1 MPEIIISHEWVDK
14 IMNLQENINRVK
26 QVMGLMENSSIRM
39 KDVLINRIPFLKEY
53 NIFDHP
59 RDPERLEAQRI
70 VFNKDVTIMM
80 KDEMV
85 TFPQMNISSEVFYYP
100 HVIDENT
107 FHNFIIKNK
116 IHAMPPDDMDDLTM
130 KVLFYALNTVSEKI
144 SYSKEV
150 MVKTGEDIPA
160 EELDTIINDM
170 NGCLF
175 YVEDY
180 TQKHNI
186 DLF

>member
-1 MPEIIISHEWVDK
+1 
-14 IMNLQENINRVK
+14 
-26 QVMGLMENSSIRM
+26 MGLNENSSIKM
-39 KDVLINRIPFLKEY
+39 KDILINRIPFLKEY
-53 NIFDHP
+53 NIFEHP

-70 VFNKDVTIMM
+70 VYNENVPIMM

-100 HVIDENT
+100 HVINDNT

-116 IHAMPPDDMDDLTM
+116 IHAMPPEDMDDLTTR
-130 KVLFYALNTVSEKI
+130 VLFYGLNMVSEKI
-144 SYSKEV
+144 SYIKEI
-150 MVKTGEDIPA
+150 MVNTGEDIPA
-160 EELDTIINDM
+160 EELDIIINDM

-186 DLF
+186 NLF